1 MRPITAVAAI
11 SSGLLTL
18 KRNRT
23 ARLPSP
29 TSTVS
34 QSDRDLAKQN
44 ARAEDRAD
52 RSSIGALY
60 KSFHIR
66 IGAVPYQDRSDNQ
79 DQQERGQKD
88 ADGRDERAPETGHE
102 IADKRGGDDDGT
114 GADYAD
120 RDRDQKL
127 PSVEPAGL
135 LHQPLF
141 EKGHDDETAP
151 KSEASSFEKEAE

>member
-34 QSDRDLAKQN
+34 QIADRDLAKQN

-52 RSSIGALY
+52 RGGIGALY
-60 KSFHIR
+60 KSFHVR
-66 IGAVPYQDRSDNQ
+66 ISAMVDEDRGDNQ

-88 ADGRDERAPETGHE
+88 ADGRDERAPDTGHE
-102 IADKRGGDDDGT
+102 IADKSGSDDDG
-114 GADYAD
+114 D
-120 RDRDQKL
+120 R
-127 PSVEPAGL
+127 G
-135 LHQPLF
+135 
-141 EKGHDDETAP
+141 
-151 KSEASSFEKEAE
+151 